1 MGRVVTHEVGHW
13 LNCYHIWGDENE
25 CSGTDQVA
33 DTPNQSWSSEGCPTF
48 PQCSCNNCDD
58 NGPGNMFMNYM
69 DYTDGSCMNL
79 FTKGQK
85 TPCSGVVWLEP
96 QMAQPLKII
105 ERMSNLCPINCLYF
119 QTRAD
124 FCIRSLS
131 KRVNLLPE
139 PDWLQQ
145 L

>member
-1 MGRVVTHEVGHW
+1 LNIWVCNVFDDDYPAYAQFPGGSAARDGIICDFAFFGTDNATYMGRVVTHEVGHW

-85 TPCSGVVWLEP
+85 TPCSGVV
-96 QMAQPLKII
+96 
-105 ERMSNLCPINCLYF
+105 
-119 QTRAD
+119 
-124 FCIRSLS
+124 
-131 KRVNLLPE
+131 
-139 PDWLQQ
+139 
-145 L
+145 